1 MIRRPPRSTRTDTL
15 FPSTPLVRSPFRNK
29 PPGAPYAPQPFQYAR
44 SPPRAR
50 LARPLHRL
58 FVLGARHRL
67 FDLAD
72 MHLDSGRPDPREP
85 PQRAD
90 EGDGVGR
97 TFCRIALHARGDA
110 VLIEVGTTGRFGD
123 QMIAGA
129 FSDAHRV
136 LGARPGDADAAV
148 EAHRRASAIAPCLV
162 LNLIAAPGR
171 SHRQRA

>member
-1 MIRRPPRSTRTDTL
+1 
-15 FPSTPLVRSPFRNK
+15 
-29 PPGAPYAPQPFQYAR
+29 
-44 SPPRAR
+44 
-50 LARPLHRL
+50 
-58 FVLGARHRL
+58 
-67 FDLAD
+67 
-72 MHLDSGRPDPREP
+72 MHLDIGRPDPREP

-136 LGARPGDADAAV
+136 LGARPGDADRSEEHTSELQSLMRISYAV
-148 EAHRRASAIAPCLV
+148 FCLKKK
-162 LNLIAAPGR
+162 IKIKTTDE
-171 SHRQRA
+171 QTKQT